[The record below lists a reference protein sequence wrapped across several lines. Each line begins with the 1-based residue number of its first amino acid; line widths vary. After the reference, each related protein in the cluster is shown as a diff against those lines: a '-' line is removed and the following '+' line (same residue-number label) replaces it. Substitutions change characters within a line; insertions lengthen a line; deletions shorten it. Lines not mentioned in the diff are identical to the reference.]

1 MSRLLLMSSSGLLVS
16 VKGERLRHQSVLP
29 SARPNQEV
37 TLMNPITRRRFLA
50 HAASAAPAL
59 LIRQT
64 PVRFSTN
71 PFTLGVASGYPLPNG
86 VALWTRLAPALLLK
100 TLKSMLHPT

>member
-1 MSRLLLMSSSGLLVS
+1 MLG
-16 VKGERLRHQSVLP
+16 
-29 SARPNQEV
+29 SARSQEESYDIGRV
-37 TLMNPITRRRFLA
+37 SRRRFVTTT
-50 HAASAAPAL
+50 ASAARAL
-59 LIRQT
+59 LIRQS
-64 PVRFSTN
+64 PMRFSTN